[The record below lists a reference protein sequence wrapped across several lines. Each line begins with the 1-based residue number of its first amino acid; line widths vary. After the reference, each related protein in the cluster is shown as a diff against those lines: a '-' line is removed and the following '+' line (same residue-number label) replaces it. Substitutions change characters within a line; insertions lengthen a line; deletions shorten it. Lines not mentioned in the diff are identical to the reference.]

1 MRKTTMAEGFDL
13 KEIEKR
19 MRGALGVLKQEFGGL
34 RTGRASASLLDPITV
49 SVYGQRMPIN
59 QVATINVPEPRMITV
74 TVWDK
79 SQVNAVDKA
88 IRESDLGLNPVM
100 DGTTLRL
107 PIPEL
112 NQERRTELSKIAGK
126 YAEQARVSVRNVRR
140 DGMDLL
146 KKLEKDH
153 DIGEDEHRTLSAK
166 VQEITDKVIKEIDSA
181 LSTKEREI
189 MQV

>member
-1 MRKTTMAEGFDL
+1 MAVGFDL

-19 MRGALGVLKQEFGGL
+19 MRGALTLLKQEFGGL
-34 RTGRASASLLDPITV
+34 RTGRASPSLLDPITV

-59 QVATINVPEPRMITV
+59 QVATISAPEPRMITV

-79 SQVNAVDKA
+79 SQVAAVDKA

-112 NQERRTELSKIAGK
+112 NQERRTELTKIAGK

-153 DIGEDEHRTLSAK
+153 DIGEDEHRTLSTK
-166 VQEITDKVIKEIDSA
+166 VQDLTDKVIKEIDTA

>member
-1 MRKTTMAEGFDL
+1 MAVGFDQ
-13 KEIEKR
+13 KDIEKR
-19 MRGALGVLKQEFGGL
+19 MRGALTLLKQEFGGL
-34 RTGRASASLLDPITV
+34 RTGRASASLLDPISV

-59 QVATINVPEPRMITV
+59 QVATISVPEPRMITV

-79 SQVNAVDKA
+79 SKVNAVDKA

-126 YAEQARVSVRNVRR
+126 YAEQARISVRNVRR

-166 VQEITDKVIKEIDSA
+166 VQELTDKIIKEIDSA

>member
-1 MRKTTMAEGFDL
+1 MAVGFDL

-19 MRGALGVLKQEFGGL
+19 MRGALTVLKQEFGGL

-59 QVATINVPEPRMITV
+59 QVATVSVPEPRMITV

-153 DIGEDEHRTLSAK
+153 EIGEDEHRSLSTK
-166 VQEITDKVIKEIDSA
+166 VQELTDKIIKEIDSA
-181 LSTKEREI
+181 FSTKEREI

>member
-1 MRKTTMAEGFDL
+1 MAVGFDL

-19 MRGALGVLKQEFGGL
+19 MRGALTILKQEFGGL

-59 QVATINVPEPRMITV
+59 QLATISVPEPRMITV

-112 NQERRTELSKIAGK
+112 NQERRTELTKIAGK
-126 YAEQARVSVRNVRR
+126 YAEQARISVRNVRR

-166 VQEITDKVIKEIDSA
+166 VQDLTDKVIKEIDGA